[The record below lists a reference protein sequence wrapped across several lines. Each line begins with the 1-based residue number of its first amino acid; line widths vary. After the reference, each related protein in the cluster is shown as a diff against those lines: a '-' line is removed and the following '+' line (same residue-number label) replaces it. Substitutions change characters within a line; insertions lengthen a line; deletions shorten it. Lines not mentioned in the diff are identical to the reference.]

1 MRCLRSVA
9 IVERPKTRYADSG
22 EVNIAY
28 CRSDS
33 GPIDVVVTPGFATHL
48 ELMWEPPYSG
58 QIFDRFSRFS
68 RVTQIEKRGVGLSD
82 RISEPATLE
91 QRMDDLRAVMDA
103 EGIERAALIGISE
116 GASMSAFF
124 AATYPDRVSSLVLW
138 AAGAGPPASEEVR
151 SALLPWVQDS
161 WGSGEVMSVLVRV
174 GSESDI
180 ERLAKL
186 ERYSM
191 SPRMARALMD
201 MNFDNDIRG
210 VLPVISAPTLVIHRS
225 GDPILARDRAVAL
238 AELIPG
244 ARRVELPGDWHLS
257 LIGDAEA
264 EALDIIEEFITGSRP
279 APAIDIDRV
288 LATVLFTDIVDS
300 TRRVAELGDRRW
312 RELLDAHDRA
322 AAAEIER
329 HRGIVVDTAGDG
341 VFARF
346 DGPARGIQCARAIVD
361 AAGRLGLG
369 VRAGLHVGE
378 CELRG
383 AGVAGIA
390 VHIGARISALAGPGE
405 VFVSSTVRDLVSGSG
420 IAFDDRGRHSLKGV
434 PGDWEVL
441 AVASSA

>member
-1 MRCLRSVA
+1 MH
-9 IVERPKTRYADSG
+9 RPKTQYARSG
-22 EVNIAY
+22 ELNIAY

-48 ELMWEPPYSG
+48 ELMWEPPFSG
-58 QIFDRFSRFS
+58 RVFERFSGFS

-103 EGIERAALIGISE
+103 EGIERAALVGISE

-124 AATYPDRVSSLVLW
+124 AATYPSRVSSLVLW
-138 AAGAGPPASEEVR
+138 AAGAGPPTSQDVR
-151 SALLPWVQDS
+151 DALLPWVEQA
-161 WGSGEVMSVLVRV
+161 WGSGEVMGVLVQV
-174 GSESDI
+174 GSDADI
-180 ERLAKL
+180 ERLGKL

-201 MNFDNDIRG
+201 MNFDNDLRG

-225 GDPILARDRAVAL
+225 GDPVLARDRAVAL
-238 AELIPG
+238 AELIPD
-244 ARRVELPGDWHLS
+244 ARRVELPGDWHIS
-257 LIGDAEA
+257 LVADAEA

-279 APAIDIDRV
+279 APAVDLDRV

-322 AAAEIER
+322 ATAEIER
-329 HRGIVVDTAGDG
+329 HRGVLVDTAGDG
-341 VFARF
+341 MFARF
-346 DGPARGIQCARAIVD
+346 DGPARGIQCAQAIVD
-361 AAGRLGLG
+361 AAGRLDLS

-405 VFVSSTVRDLVSGSG
+405 VYVSSTVRDLVAGSG
-420 IAFDDRGRHSLKGV
+420 IAFKDRGRHCLKGV
-434 PGDWEVL
+434 PGDWQIL
-441 AVASSA
+441 AVAS

>member
-1 MRCLRSVA
+1 M
-9 IVERPKTRYADSG
+9 
-22 EVNIAY
+22 NIAY
-28 CRSDS
+28 CRSDR
-33 GPIDVVVTPGFATHL
+33 GQIDVVVTPGFATHL

-58 QIFDRFSRFS
+58 RIFDRFSRFS

-91 QRMDDLRAVMDA
+91 QRMDDLRAVMDT
-103 EGIERAALIGISE
+103 EEIERAALVGISE
-116 GASMSAFF
+116 GASMSALF

-138 AAGAGPPASEEVR
+138 EAGAGPPVSEEVR
-151 SALLPWVQDS
+151 SALLPWVQDF

-174 GSESDI
+174 GNERDV

-191 SPRMARALMD
+191 SPRMARALMA

-210 VLPVISAPTLVIHRS
+210 VLPVISAPTLVIHRRD
-225 GDPILARDRAVAL
+225 DPILERDRAVAL

-244 ARRVELPGDWHLS
+244 ARRVELPGDWHIS
-257 LIGDAEA
+257 LIENAEA
-264 EALDIIEEFITGSRP
+264 DALDIIEEFITGSRP
-279 APAIDIDRV
+279 APAVDIDRV

-300 TRRVAELGDRRW
+300 TPRAAELGDRRW

-322 AAAEIER
+322 AEAEIER
-329 HRGIVVDTAGDG
+329 HRGIMVKSTGDG
-341 VFARF
+341 VLARF

-361 AAGRLGLG
+361 AGDRLDLG

-383 AGVAGIA
+383 DDVAGIA
-390 VHIGARISALAGPGE
+390 VHIGARISALAGAGE
-405 VFVSSTVRDLVSGSG
+405 VYVSSTVRDLVAGSG
-420 IAFDDRGRHSLKGV
+420 IAFDDRGRHCLKGI
-434 PGDWEVL
+434 PGDWQVL

>member
-1 MRCLRSVA
+1 VD
-9 IVERPKTRYADSG
+9 RPKTQYTYSG
-22 EVNIAY
+22 TVNIAY

-58 QIFDRFSRFS
+58 RIFDRFDRFS

-103 EGIERAALIGISE
+103 EGIERAALVGISE
-116 GASMSAFF
+116 GASMSALF

-138 AAGAGPPASEEVR
+138 AAGAGPPAPEEVR

-174 GSESDI
+174 GNERDV

-225 GDPILARDRAVAL
+225 GDPVVAGDRAVAL

-257 LIGDAEA
+257 LIADAEA
-264 EALDIIEEFITGSRP
+264 DALDLIEEFITGSRP

-300 TRRVAELGDRRW
+300 TSRVAELGDRRW
-312 RELLDAHDRA
+312 RELLDAHDHA
-322 AAAEIER
+322 AAAEIDR
-329 HRGIVVDTAGDG
+329 HRGILVDTAGDG

-361 AAGRLGLG
+361 AAGRLDLG

-405 VFVSSTVRDLVSGSG
+405 IYVSSTVRDLVAGSG
-420 IAFDDRGRHSLKGV
+420 IVFDDRGRHDLKGV
-434 PGDWEVL
+434 PGDWQVL

>member
-1 MRCLRSVA
+1 VD
-9 IVERPKTRYADSG
+9 RPKTRYADSG

-28 CRSDS
+28 CRSDT

-58 QIFDRFSRFS
+58 RIFDRFARFS

-91 QRMDDLRAVMDA
+91 QRMDDLRMVMDA
-103 EGIERAALIGISE
+103 EEIERAALVGISE
-116 GASMSAFF
+116 GASMSALF
-124 AATYPDRVSSLVLW
+124 AATYPNRVSSLVLW
-138 AAGAGPPASEEVR
+138 EAGVGAPVSEEVR
-151 SALLPWVQDS
+151 AALLPWVQDR

-174 GSESDI
+174 GNERDV

-186 ERYSM
+186 ERFSM
-191 SPRMARALMD
+191 SPRMARALMA
-201 MNFDNDIRG
+201 MNFDNDIRPA
-210 VLPVISAPTLVIHRS
+210 LPVISAPTLVIHRTN
-225 GDPILARDRAVAL
+225 DPIMERDRAVAL

-244 ARRVELPGDWHLS
+244 ARRVELPGDWHIS
-257 LIGDAEA
+257 LIVDAEA

-279 APAIDIDRV
+279 SPAVDVDRV

-300 TRRVAELGDRRW
+300 TPRAAELGDRRW

-322 AAAEIER
+322 AEAEIER
-329 HRGIVVDTAGDG
+329 YRGIMVKSTGDG
-341 VFARF
+341 VLARF

-361 AAGRLGLG
+361 AGGRLDLG

-383 AGVAGIA
+383 NDVAGIA
-390 VHIGARISALAGPGE
+390 VHIGARISALAGAGE
-405 VFVSSTVRDLVSGSG
+405 VYVSSTVRDLVAGSG
-420 IAFDDRGRHSLKGV
+420 IAFDDRGRHNLKGV
-434 PGDWEVL
+434 PGDWQVL
-441 AVASSA
+441 SVAAGA